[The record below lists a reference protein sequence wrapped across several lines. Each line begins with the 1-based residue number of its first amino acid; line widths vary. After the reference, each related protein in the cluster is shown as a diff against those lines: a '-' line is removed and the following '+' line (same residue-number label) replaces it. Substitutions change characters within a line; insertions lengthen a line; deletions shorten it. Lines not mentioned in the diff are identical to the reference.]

1 MHDVLHEQLH
11 TLARHLRDPAANA
24 PPPGL
29 EARRVQVYRELFFNA
44 IDSLLAGS
52 FPVVRE
58 TLGDAA
64 WKSLVRAFYA
74 NHRSHT
80 PLFPEVAGEFVAYL
94 NGRGL
99 NAGGPHGRADD
110 TTLPPWLPELAH
122 YEWIEQA
129 LLTRDASIPLDDA
142 DADGLDGVLR
152 LSPLAMPLAYR
163 WPVTHIGPDFVPDA
177 PPPEA
182 TTLLVHRDAAHE
194 VRFMR
199 IAPLVYR
206 LLESIGAHARSGRA
220 HLAALAREAGV
231 EETDF
236 LAHALPVLHALRAQ
250 GVVFVPPQLPHQPLP
265 HAMESL
271 S

>member
-1 MHDVLHEQLH
+1 MRDVLHEQLH
-11 TLARHLRDPAANA
+11 TLARHLRDPASNS

-29 EARRVQVYRELFFNA
+29 EERRVKVYRELFFNA

-52 FPVVRE
+52 FPVIRE

-80 PLFPEVAGEFVAYL
+80 PLFPQVAGEFVDYL
-94 NGRGL
+94 D
-99 NAGGPHGRADD
+99 GRADD

-129 LLTRDASIPLDDA
+129 LLTRDASTPLDDA
-142 DADGLDGVLR
+142 DADVLDSVLR

-163 WPVTHIGPDFVPDA
+163 WPVTRIGPDFVPDA

-236 LAHALPVLHALRAQ
+236 QAHALPVLHALRAQ